1 MDRPEESIVKTA
13 RYTLRRTWLIWGV
26 IPLAVFALLT
36 LVAGLAFGHTTD
48 GGKVVSQVHDP
59 FTAILAVCSFV
70 FLVAFSLDG
79 HWTGAERVARR
90 LGGDP
95 HDEGALRRIRG
106 AESGHHA
113 ARIMRDAAA
122 ALAIMGGVISAGAV
136 AALWAR
142 SGLGKAGLLLLFAAI
157 YHLFLLS
164 RHRDYEQIIAAATSG
179 DLLECIPKKK
189 QAEDSAPPKRDA
201 NRQ

>member
-1 MDRPEESIVKTA
+1 MAREEEGIVRTA
-13 RYTLRRTWLIWGV
+13 RYALRRTWFTWGV
-26 IPLAVFALLT
+26 VPLAVFALLA
-36 LVAGLAFGHTTD
+36 LLAGSAFATSTENAN
-48 GGKVVSQVHDP
+48 QVHDP
-59 FTAILAVCSFV
+59 FTAILAVCCLV

-79 HWTGAERVARR
+79 HWTGAERIAKR

-95 HDEGALRRIRG
+95 KDEAALRQIRG
-106 AESGHHA
+106 SDSGQQA

-122 ALAIMGGVISAGAV
+122 ALAIMGGVIAAGAI
-136 AALWAR
+136 AALWAG
-142 SGLGKAGLLLLFAAI
+142 SGLSKAVLLLLLAAI

-179 DLLECIPKKK
+179 DLLECIPKKH
-189 QAEDSAPPKRDA
+189 QHEDGAPRKRDA